1 MQKLSKMKLGLAATA
16 AGLALLLGAVLRA
29 QALGAAPAAAGDD
42 PMQSAAKPSRLAARS
57 VLVAAARAGSR
68 LVVAGERGHVLLSDD
83 QGRSWRQARVPVSVT
98 LTTLRFVDA
107 QLGWAVGH
115 SGVILHSSDGGES
128 WVKQLDGRQALD
140 LLGRLAEVEPALRE
154 RIERQRQDGPDKP
167 FLALH
172 FSDARRGLAVGAYG
186 LAFETLDGGAH
197 WQPAIQAI
205 PNPDERHLYVL
216 HERADGLYLAGE
228 QGQMWRRAPGEARF
242 AALDSPFQSTVFELL
257 SGPDGALLAMGLGG
271 KLHRS
276 ADQGRSWTSSEPAG
290 KAALTAALRLQQ
302 GELVLA
308 SEAGQLLLSR
318 DAGRSFQ
325 PLAQPPFPTAGLAD
339 GGDGQLLAVG
349 PLGAQLISLNSSAAK
364 R

>member
-1 MQKLSKMKLGLAATA
+1 MQKLSKMKLGLAA
-16 AGLALLLGAVLRA
+16 AGLVLMLGAVLRA
-29 QALGAAPAAAGDD
+29 QALGAAPALAGDD
-42 PMQSAAKPSRLAARS
+42 PMHKAAQPSRLAARS

-68 LVVAGERGHVLLSDD
+68 LVAVGERGHVLLSDD

-98 LTTLRFVDA
+98 LTAVRFVDA
-107 QLGWAVGH
+107 KLGWAVGH

-128 WVKQLDGRQALD
+128 WVKQLDGQQALD
-140 LLGRLAEVEPALRE
+140 LLGQLADADAALRD

-186 LAFETLDGGAH
+186 LAFETVDGGAH
-197 WQPAIQAI
+197 WQPAVQAI

-242 AALDSPFQSTVFELL
+242 ASLQTPFQSTVFELL
-257 SGPDGALLAMGLGG
+257 SSPDGALLAMGLGG

-276 ADQGRSWTSSEPAG
+276 ADQGRSWSSSEPAG
-290 KAALTAALRLQQ
+290 KAALTAAVPLPDGLAI
-302 GELVLA
+302 A
-308 SEAGQLLLSR
+308 SEAGLLLLSR
-318 DAGRSFQ
+318 DGGQSFQ
-325 PLAQPPFPTAGLAD
+325 PLAQPPFPTAGLAA

-349 PLGAQLISLNSSAAK
+349 PLGAQMISMNSLAAK